1 MNNKFVYTPGP
12 TRVRENVRLEIAKE
26 TTNPDIDVEF
36 CEFYKN
42 TCKKMSSIL
51 NTENDVYILSG
62 EGILGLEAACASLTE
77 PGDKVLVIDNGIFG
91 RGFDDFV
98 KMYGGEVVYFS
109 GDYTKEIDIEEL
121 EKFLQKENDF
131 KYATVVHCDTPTG
144 VLNDLSKI
152 CPLLKRYNIL
162 TVVDSVAA
170 MVGEE
175 IRVDD
180 WQIDIALGGSQK
192 AISAPAGL
200 TIVSISEDAKNS
212 MKNRKMP
219 IVGFYLNLT
228 IWENYYENKWFP
240 YTMPINEIIG
250 LDRAIDNILEEKLEN
265 VLARHEKIASATRK
279 AFTEYGLKLY
289 LESGYSNTV
298 TAVEI
303 PENIGALNLTKHML
317 EKYNTLVSTSLCDY
331 KDKLLRIGHMGE
343 NANLEFIIYVLN
355 IVDKS
360 LKDLGINGNGSL
372 VELFNKHYFNL
383 LDIDFV

>member
-12 TRVRENVRLEIAKE
+12 TRVSENVRLEIAKE

-212 MKNRKMP
+212 MKNRKTP

-343 NANLEFIIYVLN
+343 NANLELIIYVLN
-355 IVDKS
+355 IIDKS
-360 LKDLGINGNGSL
+360 LKDLGFNGNGSL

>member
-192 AISAPAGL
+192 AISAPTGL

-317 EKYNTLVSTSLCDY
+317 EKYNTLVATSLCDY

-343 NANLEFIIYVLN
+343 NANLELIIYVLN
-355 IVDKS
+355 IIDKS
-360 LKDLGINGNGSL
+360 LKDLGFNGNGSL

-383 LDIDFV
+383 LEIDFV